1 MHSAAL
7 HLAPILAAEKS
18 KVPFYI
24 AGGVLVAWALIVS
37 LGLGLRR
44 ANFPGSLQGERA
56 TIAVTVVLVLAAVST
71 AVITS
76 GSAATARTATSSAP
90 ASAGGQPTA
99 PSTSTSTSTGT
110 STPTSSQ
117 PRASTGTPKATP
129 KTTKAAPPAATT
141 SLALVANPQGLLSYD
156 TKKLTAKAG
165 TVTISLENNAPL
177 AHNVTIAKGA
187 KLLGATATFVA
198 GSRKVTLK
206 LAPGTYTFYCS
217 VPGHRQA
224 GMEGTLSVS

>member
-76 GSAATARTATSSAP
+76 GSAATAHAGTSSAP
-90 ASAGGQPTA
+90 TPGAGQPSAVA
-99 PSTSTSTSTGT
+99 PSTSTSTPT
-110 STPTSSQ
+110 STQ

-129 KTTKAAPPAATT
+129 KTTAAAPPAATT
-141 SLALVANPQGLLSYD
+141 SLALTANAQGLLSYD

-177 AHNVTIAKGA
+177 AHNVTISKGA
-187 KLLGATATFVA
+187 KLLGATPTFVA
-198 GSRKVTLK
+198 GTRKVTLR